1 MVTLIKAATRV
12 GTEVENNVNLYK
24 LNISVTFQVTIRA
37 GNDEN
42 YCGELRNHTAIMKN
56 QVDSLK

>member
-1 MVTLIKAATRV
+1 MTLIKAATRV